1 MSRHYSRRTVLAV
14 AAASVAAAAGIA
26 AAPAGAAYTAQVQDA
41 TLQINGDG
49 ASDTLAL
56 INNPTTFVL
65 DVGEDGT
72 ADFTFDR
79 NSFTG
84 IDVRAR
90 GGDDRI
96 DVVRGGGATDKEIT
110 LEGGAGD
117 DILRGSD
124 GPEILLGGPGDD
136 DVDGNLGADV
146 ARLGG
151 GDDRFQWDPGDGS
164 DVVDGQRG
172 DDALD
177 FNGSNAS
184 ERMAITANGSRARL
198 TRDVGAITMDLADL
212 ERVRVRA
219 LGGSDVV
226 TAGDLAGTGV
236 KTAGIDLSF
245 PDGTADAQADT
256 VIAEGTDAADRFT
269 VGAGAAGGVLVSG
282 RSAAV
287 EVTGGDPGDNID
299 VAALGGADSV
309 TSGVGLPGPAAV
321 NIDGGDGTDAVTY
334 RGTDYDDAVRVQRNG
349 DAVGTFGA
357 GGGVLNSAAVE
368 NLTVQGLDGAD
379 TVSAGAGIGTL
390 TQLTLDGG
398 AGADDLRGGDG
409 ADLLLGGAG
418 DDHLDGSTGADV
430 ARMGGG
436 DDRFRWDP
444 GDGSDTVDGQ
454 SGDDALD
461 FNGSNAAEQIDV
473 AANDGRVRLSRN
485 VAAVTMDFVGT
496 ETLNLRTVSGVD
508 LVTVGD
514 LSGTDLDTAD
524 LDLSATA
531 GGGDLQPD
539 TVIENGTSRAD
550 HVAVTRNGAE
560 VVTTGFPVQTRIA
573 GSEAANDR
581 VLVNTLAGDDDVTV
595 APDVSDLIGAVV
607 DLGADE

>member
-1 MSRHYSRRTVLAV
+1 M
-14 AAASVAAAAGIA
+14 AAASVAAAAAIA
-26 AAPAGAAYTAQVQDA
+26 AAPAGAAYTAQVKDA

-96 DVVRGGGATDKEIT
+96 DVVRGGGASDKEIT

-117 DILRGSD
+117 DILHGSD
-124 GPEILLGGPGDD
+124 GAEILLGGPGDD

-164 DVVDGQRG
+164 DVVDGQGG

-177 FNGSNAS
+177 FNGSDAP

-198 TRDVGAITMDLADL
+198 TRDVGAITMDLDAL

-226 TAGDLAGTGV
+226 TVGDLAGTGV
-236 KTAGIDLSF
+236 KTAGIDLGF

-256 VIAEGTDAADRFT
+256 VIAEGTDAADRFA

-299 VAALGGADSV
+299 VAARGGADSV

-321 NIDGGDGTDAVTY
+321 NIDGGDGADVVTY
-334 RGTDYDDAVRVQRNG
+334 RGTNHDDAVRVQRNG
-349 DAVGTFGA
+349 DAVGTFGP
-357 GGGVLNSAAVE
+357 GGVLNSTAVE

-398 AGADDLRGGDG
+398 AGGDDLRGGDG

-444 GDGSDTVDGQ
+444 GDGSDTVEGQ
-454 SGDDALD
+454 DGDDALD
-461 FNGSNAAEQIDV
+461 FNGSNIAEQINL
-473 AANDGRVRLSRN
+473 AANDGRVRLFRN
-485 VAAVTMDFVGT
+485 VAAVTMDLDGT
-496 ETLNLRTVSGVD
+496 ETLVLRTVSGAD

-514 LSGTDLDTAD
+514 LSGTDLETAD
-524 LDLSATA
+524 VDLSATA

-550 HVAVTRNGAE
+550 HVAVTRDGAQ
-560 VVTTGFPVQTRIA
+560 VVTTGFPVQTRIT

-581 VLVNTLAGDDDVTV
+581 VLVNTLGGDDDATV
-595 APDVSDLIGAVV
+595 APDVSDLISAVV